1 MTMFKKKST
10 KKDSVVN
17 DIKKHGRPVTAKT
30 TKSGMDYFTDNSESD
45 AEKWEIIIRMHDDG
59 IAIHGNTTK
68 DQIVKFLLGWLFK
81 FLECMLEENGFSQ
94 HEKLLFLLKWNLD
107 IDKITR
113 SLSDNSDE
121 DGEEDED

>member
-10 KKDSVVN
+10 KKDSVTSE
-17 DIKKHGRPVTAKT
+17 IKKHGRPVNAKT
-30 TKSGMDYFTDNSESD
+30 TKSGMDYFVDNSSD
-45 AEKWEIIIRMHDDG
+45 AEKWEIIIRMYKDG
-59 IAIHGNTTK
+59 ISVHGNTTK
-68 DQIVKFLLGWLFK
+68 SQMVEFLLGWLFK
-81 FLECMLEENGFSQ
+81 FLECMLEENGFSH

-107 IDKITR
+107 IDKITK